1 MKFVAFALFAAA
13 AAKPLNRRGTVT
25 VTEVEWVTKIE
36 TVTEIL
42 DVSTTTFITPGQ
54 SVPTA
59 DATSIVPAPSDGQF
73 FETASVS
80 QKQPEQTSVAA
91 PAPPPPPPPPSSTAP
106 PPPPPQP
113 TAEPAAPAPAP
124 SQPKPASNEAAP
136 QPSST
141 SEAPPP
147 SSTGGGGGDGSGE
160 HSGDITYYAVG
171 PGACGPDDTGKDNT
185 HDIAALSSELMGP
198 LSNNNPM
205 CGKTIRIFANGKS
218 VKATVRDKCP
228 SCDEGS
234 IDVSE
239 KVYKYLFGSLDSGRQ
254 RMSWS
259 FVKDSGSI
267 PF

>member
-59 DATSIVPAPSDGQF
+59 DATPIVPAPSDGQF
-73 FETASVS
+73 FETASIS

-91 PAPPPPPPPPSSTAP
+91 PASSTA
-106 PPPPPQP
+106 PPPQP

-124 SQPKPASNEAAP
+124 SKPEPASFDAAP

-141 SEAPPP
+141 SEAPAP
-147 SSTGGGGGDGSGE
+147 SSTGGGGGGGGGGSGE
-160 HSGDITYYAVG
+160 YSGQMTYYAVG

-185 HDIAALSSELMGP
+185 DNIVALSSILMGP
-198 LSNNNPM
+198 LSNTNPM
-205 CGKTIRIFANGKS
+205 CGRKIKIFAKGKS
-218 VKATVRDKCP
+218 TEATVRDKCP
-228 SCDEGS
+228 IAGCKTQGD

-239 KVYKYLFGSLDSGRQ
+239 KVFKFFFGSLDSGREPIT
-254 RMSWS
+254 WS
-259 FVKDSGSI
+259 FVSV
-267 PF
+267 

>member
-59 DATSIVPAPSDGQF
+59 DATPIVPAPSDGQF
-73 FETASVS
+73 FETASIS

-91 PAPPPPPPPPSSTAP
+91 PAPPPTPPPASSTA
-106 PPPPPQP
+106 PPPQP

-124 SQPKPASNEAAP
+124 SKPEPASFDAAP

-141 SEAPPP
+141 SEAPAP
-147 SSTGGGGGDGSGE
+147 SSTGGGGGGGSGE
-160 HSGDITYYAVG
+160 YSGQMTYYAVG

-185 HDIAALSSELMGP
+185 DNIVALSSILMGP
-198 LSNNNPM
+198 LSNTNPM
-205 CGKTIRIFANGKS
+205 CGRKIKIFAKGKS
-218 VKATVRDKCP
+218 TEATVRDKCP
-228 SCDEGS
+228 IAGCKTQGD

-239 KVYKYLFGSLDSGRQ
+239 KVFKFFFGSLDSGREPIT
-254 RMSWS
+254 WS
-259 FVKDSGSI
+259 FVSV
-267 PF
+267 

>member
-1 MKFVAFALFAAA
+1 MKFFAFALFAAA

-59 DATSIVPAPSDGQF
+59 DATPIVPAPSDGQF
-73 FETASVS
+73 FETASIS

-124 SQPKPASNEAAP
+124 SQPEPASFDAAP

-141 SEAPPP
+141 SEAPAP
-147 SSTGGGGGDGSGE
+147 SSTSGGGGGGGSGE
-160 HSGDITYYAVG
+160 YKGEMTYYAVG

-185 HDIAALSSELMGP
+185 DNIVALSSILMGP

-205 CGKTIRIFANGKS
+205 CGKKIKIFAKGKTTE
-218 VKATVRDKCP
+218 ATVRDKCP
-228 SCDEGS
+228 VAGCKTQGD

-239 KVYKYLFGSLDSGRQ
+239 KVFKFFFGSLDSGRESI
-254 RMSWS
+254 SWS
-259 FVKDSGSI
+259 FV
-267 PF
+267 

>member
-36 TVTEIL
+36 TVTEII

-59 DATSIVPAPSDGQF
+59 DATPIVPAPSDGQF
-73 FETASVS
+73 FETASIS
-80 QKQPEQTSVAA
+80 QKQPEQTSVTA

-113 TAEPAAPAPAP
+113 TAEPAASAPPPP
-124 SQPKPASNEAAP
+124 SRPEPVEFGAAP
-136 QPSST
+136 QSSST
-141 SEAPPP
+141 SEAPAP
-147 SSTGGGGGDGSGE
+147 SSTSGGGGGGGGSGG
-160 HSGDITYYAVG
+160 HSGEITYYAVG

-185 HDIAALSSELMGP
+185 DNIVALSSKLMGP

-205 CGKTIRIFANGKS
+205 CNKKINIFANGKS
-218 VKATVRDKCP
+218 IDATVRDKCP
-228 SCDEGS
+228 SCAEGS

-239 KVYKYLFGSLDSGRQ
+239 KVYKFLFGSLDSGREK
-254 RMSWS
+254 MSWS
-259 FVKDSGSI
+259 FA
-267 PF
+267 

>member
-36 TVTEIL
+36 TVTEII

-59 DATSIVPAPSDGQF
+59 DATPIVPAPSDGQF
-73 FETASVS
+73 FETASIS

-113 TAEPAAPAPAP
+113 TAEPAAPAPPPP
-124 SQPKPASNEAAP
+124 SRPEPAEFGAAP
-136 QPSST
+136 QSSST
-141 SEAPPP
+141 SEAPAP
-147 SSTGGGGGDGSGE
+147 SSTS
-160 HSGDITYYAVG
+160 
-171 PGACGPDDTGKDNT
+171 ACGPDDTGKDNT
-185 HDIAALSSELMGP
+185 DNIVALSSKLMGP

-205 CGKTIRIFANGKS
+205 CNKKINIFANGKS
-218 VKATVRDKCP
+218 IDATVRDKCP
-228 SCDEGS
+228 SCAEGS

-239 KVYKYLFGSLDSGRQ
+239 KVYKFLFGSLDSGREK
-254 RMSWS
+254 MSWS
-259 FVKDSGSI
+259 FA
-267 PF
+267 